1 MNSTSKS
8 DRPVIRRAAPRWIQ
22 AAVLLIVFAS
32 GVASGV
38 FGTSSYIFD
47 RMASFRN
54 DPDSVP
60 TEIADGL
67 RSKLRLNQNQ
77 YDQALAIIELR
88 HGNITTLRN
97 EIAPEIHSE
106 FDQLENE
113 LSEIFDESQTER
125 WSEIAGWVRETFLPL
140 NPENPQQ

>member
-8 DRPVIRRAAPRWIQ
+8 DRPVIRKAAARWVQ
-22 AAVLLIVFAS
+22 AVVLLIVFAS

-54 DPDSVP
+54 DPNSVP

-67 RSKLRLNQNQ
+67 RSKLSLNQNQ

-88 HGNITTLRN
+88 HRNITSLRN
-97 EIAPEIHSE
+97 DIAPEIHSE
-106 FDQLENE
+106 FDQLESE
-113 LSEIFDESQTER
+113 LSKILNESQTGR

-140 NPENPQQ
+140 NPENPQR